1 MYTSVLK
8 HLLIV
13 NNSNSLILHRLSVPH
28 ALWLVILHSS
38 FHLPSTFF
46 PRGALSCTI
55 SLYLRC
61 SPWLVILHSSFH
73 LPSLVLFFPSWCLI
87 VYLFFVDS
95 RAYQKALLG
104 LLFCTSSR
112 RPHLVGNNTGRRHLR
127 HSTECPLC
135 TALSRWQD
143 VQVRKGKKRL
153 FNAVFLTSKAWSG
166 LHPMRDYNFI
176 IYPIGD
182 FRVVFRL
189 CFKASPSAK
198 PFLWKL
204 VLFTCKWTTI
214 CMWIK
219 LISIWKASH

>member
-28 ALWLVILHSS
+28 ALWLVILHSSFHLPSTFFPRGALSCTISLYLGCSPWLVILHSS

-135 TALSRWQD
+135 TALSR
-143 VQVRKGKKRL
+143 
-153 FNAVFLTSKAWSG
+153 
-166 LHPMRDYNFI
+166 
-176 IYPIGD
+176 
-182 FRVVFRL
+182 
-189 CFKASPSAK
+189 
-198 PFLWKL
+198 
-204 VLFTCKWTTI
+204 
-214 CMWIK
+214 
-219 LISIWKASH
+219 